1 MSNTPFGWGDR
12 QNAISEKDL
21 QLGAAAANKFSSNK
35 GATMANNA
43 YDAMSTNDGSN
54 QPVTYKTSDE
64 VRAFYLSKIEGEHPP
79 SFVPQSQQQ
88 QTSQSTVTTPFG
100 WEERQKARNIEAAQ
114 MGVFSSAPR
123 QPATQSLSFPS
134 KIDDTNHASTS
145 AEAALVNVATHALD
159 TMAATLE
166 QHPTILS
173 PHDRAAFAAAM
184 QRAMN
189 ALSKCK

>member
-35 GATMANNA
+35 GESVTARNA
-43 YDAMSTNDGSN
+43 YSTNEGSD

-88 QTSQSTVTTPFG
+88 QTSQSTATSSTPLG